1 MTADNG
7 GRQDGSGGARVRTL
21 IVDDYPL
28 MTDLLTALL
37 DSLEGVKVVGHALD
51 GVEALEKVDALNV
64 DLVIL
69 DAEMPRMSGLEAIP
83 LLKAKHP
90 GIRIVLMDLHD
101 DATHR
106 GEALDAGADAYCDKL
121 QLQEQLPV
129 MIHDLFP
136 T

>member
-1 MTADNG
+1 MTVDNG
-7 GRQDGSGGARVRTL
+7 EQQAGSGGARVRTL

-106 GEALDAGADAYCDKL
+106 VGALDAGADAYCDKL

-129 MIHDLFP
+129 MIRDLFP